1 MPETHLLEN
10 QWALPYLDAQGVHYY
25 LPAVMSFALRHRC
38 PGDWIVESLGYKLQR
53 YRGETHGLFERLDPA
68 QRMATYAY
76 ALVSG
81 DALAAARWRP
91 S

>member
-1 MPETHLLEN
+1 
-10 QWALPYLDAQGVHYY
+10 
-25 LPAVMSFALRHRC
+25 MSFALRHRC